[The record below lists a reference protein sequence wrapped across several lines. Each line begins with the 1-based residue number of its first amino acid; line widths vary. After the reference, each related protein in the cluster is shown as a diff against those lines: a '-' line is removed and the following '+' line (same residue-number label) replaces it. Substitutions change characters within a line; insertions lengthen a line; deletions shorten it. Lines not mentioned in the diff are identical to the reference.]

1 MFSRVIFPISAGVL
15 SLGTAVVVFKRQ
27 RTYQRQRIL
36 QLEQQIAVAR
46 LHQELNEKKFAKLFE
61 AVLELRTA
69 TEAELGRLRSELDR
83 LLADRSAIP
92 GLRLLGRTRADNAP

>member
-1 MFSRVIFPISAGVL
+1 MFSRLIFPISAVVL